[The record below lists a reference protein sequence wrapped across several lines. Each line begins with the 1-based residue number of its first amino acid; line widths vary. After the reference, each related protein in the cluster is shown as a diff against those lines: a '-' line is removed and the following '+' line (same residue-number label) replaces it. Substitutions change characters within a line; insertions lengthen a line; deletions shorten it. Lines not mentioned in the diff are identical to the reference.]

1 MLQTG
6 ANNRQKG
13 YTLLE
18 MLVTLGIISLM
29 ALAIPSLIT
38 GLWPGVQ
45 LKSAESQI
53 KSDLV
58 QMRVEA
64 RLTGQPAG
72 LMIGENSDT
81 YILLP
86 SQEVRT
92 LKPGIKVSLSP
103 HPELFFQETEP
114 EVQILFFPNG
124 RSSGGIL
131 HINKDTSEALLQVDW
146 LTSKIEKVS

>member
-1 MLQTG
+1 MSRTG
-6 ANNRQKG
+6 ANKRYKG

-18 MLVTLGIISLM
+18 MLVALGIISLM

-72 LMIGENSDT
+72 LMIGENSDS

-86 SQEVRT
+86 SHEVRT

-103 HPELFFQETEP
+103 HPEFAFQETGP
-114 EVQILFFPNG
+114 EVQMLFFPNG
-124 RSSGGIL
+124 RSSGGIF
-131 HINKDTSEALLQVDW
+131 HINKESSEATLQVDW
-146 LTSKIEKVS
+146 LTSKIEEVS